1 MALSTNLE
9 RGGPPETLTSLLRAE
24 LSAVETYRGALE
36 RLDGQAVGAQLRR
49 LCVDHSRSVQVL
61 RGLLLRHGE
70 TAPAASAGREPEL
83 AVRDDDDALA
93 ATVHA
98 LRDGEARQV
107 EAYRRALADPALT
120 PGVKAMI
127 RSDLLRRSEG
137 HVPTLEA
144 LIAAG

>member
-36 RLDGQAVGAQLRR
+36 RLDGQPVGAQLRQI
-49 LCVDHSRSVQVL
+49 CVDHSRSVQVL

-70 TAPAASAGREPEL
+70 TAPAASAGRGPDI
-83 AVRDDDDALA
+83 AVRGDDELA

-98 LRDGEARQV
+98 LREGEARQV

-144 LIAAG
+144 LIEAG

>member
-36 RLDGQAVGAQLRR
+36 RLDGQAVGPQLRQI
-49 LCVDHSRSVQVL
+49 CVDHSRSVQVL

-70 TAPAASAGREPEL
+70 TAPAASAGREPEID
-83 AVRDDDDALA
+83 VRGDDALA

-107 EAYRRALADPALT
+107 EAYRRALSDPALT

-144 LIAAG
+144 LMEAG